1 MNEEDKA
8 VCRQAIADYK
18 KIRPVVQFGDI
29 YRLVSPY
36 DGKGIASLM
45 YVTPEK
51 DEAVFYWWKIE
62 TFMNQQLPRVTMAGL
77 DPDKMY
83 KVTELNRIDNEPL
96 PYEGKTFSGR
106 YLMSNGLE
114 MPLTYKVDYHK
125 NTDFASRVLRL
136 QEVK

>member
-1 MNEEDKA
+1 
-8 VCRQAIADYK
+8 
-18 KIRPVVQFGDI
+18 
-29 YRLVSPY
+29 
-36 DGKGIASLM
+36 
-45 YVTPEK
+45 
-51 DEAVFYWWKIE
+51 
-62 TFMNQQLPRVTMAGL
+62 MAGL